1 MELVRVIVFRIQL
14 QIITLKPEL
23 LQEFRILTTRQ
34 LKGSVQTV
42 TSSETASVT
51 FFDKFFLMN
60 SFTSGLS
67 REGFSVQ
74 DEDREAFLLLLP

>member
-23 LQEFRILTTRQ
+23 LQEFRIF
-34 LKGSVQTV
+34 KKICAGSVQTV